1 MGALRAAQWRYDH
14 AEPEDDSAY
23 QEAAQNWI
31 ESKAEELVGGCDVLI
46 PQRFGGPVGVRQD
59 QFVAKLAEHLRALQE
74 AEKDDLNALALL
86 LLQAQAGGP
95 VKSMVPDIIGPS
107 DHVGGKLFEIAESML
122 EGYAEQGVQHDADQ
136 ANEP

>member
-14 AEPEDDSAY
+14 AEPDDDSAH
-23 QEAAQNWI
+23 QEAAQQWI
-31 ESKAEELVGGCDVLI
+31 ENNAESLVGGCDVLI

-59 QFVAKLAEHLRALQE
+59 QFVAKVAEHLRALQE

-95 VKSMVPDIIGPS
+95 VKSMVEDVVGKS
-107 DHVGGKLFEIAESML
+107 DHCRGKLYEIAEAML
-122 EGYAEQGVQHDADQ
+122 EQYVDQGLSYDADE
-136 ANEP
+136 ARL

>member
-14 AEPEDDSAY
+14 AEPEDGSAY
-23 QEAAQNWI
+23 QEAAQQWI
-31 ESKAEELVGGCDVLI
+31 ENNAESLVGGCDVLI

-59 QFVAKLAEHLRALQE
+59 QFVAKVAEHLRALQE

-95 VKSMVPDIIGPS
+95 VKSMVEDV
-107 DHVGGKLFEIAESML
+107 VGQSEHFRGKLYEIAESML
-122 EGYAEQGVQHDADQ
+122 DQYAEQGLRYEADE
-136 ANEP
+136 ARL

>member
-14 AEPEDDSAY
+14 AEPEDDSAH

-59 QFVAKLAEHLRALQE
+59 QFVVKVAEHLRALQE

-95 VKSMVPDIIGPS
+95 VKSMVEDVVGQS
-107 DHVGGKLFEIAESML
+107 DHCRGKLYEIAESML
-122 EGYAEQGVQHDADQ
+122 DQYAEQGLRYEADE
-136 ANEP
+136 ARL

>member
-23 QEAAQNWI
+23 QEAALNWI

-46 PQRFGGPVGVRQD
+46 PQRFGGPVGVRQE
-59 QFVAKLAEHLRALQE
+59 QFVAKVAEHLRALQE
-74 AEKDDLNALALL
+74 AAQDDLNALVLL

-95 VKSMVPDIIGPS
+95 VKSMVEDVVGQS
-107 DHVGGKLFEIAESML
+107 DHCRGKLYEIAESML
-122 EGYAEQGVQHDADQ
+122 EQYAEQGLRHEADEAQ
-136 ANEP
+136 L

>member
-14 AEPEDDSAY
+14 AEPDDDSAH

-59 QFVAKLAEHLRALQE
+59 QFVAKVAEHLRSMQE
-74 AEKDDLNALALL
+74 AEQDDITALAQL

-95 VKSMVPDIIGPS
+95 VKSMVEDVVGQS
-107 DHVGGKLFEIAESML
+107 DHVNGKLYEIAETML
-122 EGYAEQGVQHDADQ
+122 DQYADQ
-136 ANEP
+136 GLQYEADEARL

>member
-1 MGALRAAQWRYDH
+1 MSALRAAQWRYDH

-46 PQRFGGPVGVRQD
+46 PQRLGGPVGVRQD
-59 QFVAKLAEHLRALQE
+59 QFVAKVAEHLRALQE
-74 AEKDDLNALALL
+74 AEKDDLKALALL

-95 VKSMVPDIIGPS
+95 VKSMVEDVVGQS
-107 DHVGGKLFEIAESML
+107 DHCKGKLYEIAEAML
-122 EGYAEQGVQHDADQ
+122 EQYVDQGLSYDADE
-136 ANEP
+136 ARL

>member
-14 AEPEDDSAY
+14 AEPDDDSAH
-23 QEAAQNWI
+23 QEAAQQWI
-31 ESKAEELVGGCDVLI
+31 ENNAESLVGGCDVLI

-59 QFVAKLAEHLRALQE
+59 QFVAKVAEHLRALQE

-95 VKSMVPDIIGPS
+95 VKSMVEDVVGQS
-107 DHVGGKLFEIAESML
+107 DNCRGKLYEIAESML
-122 EGYAEQGVQHDADQ
+122 DQYAEQGLQCEADE
-136 ANEP
+136 ARL